1 MELKGS
7 GKLLGVRSYTKDDE
21 TKVIYSV
28 LTGSRKNDGLMEK
41 PEIATIIEEDLVI
54 KNPTFMMDVT
64 FDASVEK
71 FGDKTISR
79 YTNIPADE

>member
-1 MELKGS
+1 
-7 GKLLGVRSYTKDDE
+7 
-21 TKVIYSV
+21 
-28 LTGSRKNDGLMEK
+28 MEK

-54 KNPTFMMDVT
+54 KNPTFMMDVM

-79 YTNIPADE
+79 YTNIQADD